1 MRVAIAYRGVFNF
14 QRINRVGVDSDIL
27 SDIQEVLDNHKDNLY
42 NVFDGSDIDFYF
54 STYDIDQSINE
65 IYESNLNLKYYGY
78 IPTSMNPDDRWRV
91 HRDHC
96 KNLITQIREQIERS
110 RDSYDLYIFTRPD
123 IKFLKDLKSL
133 EWDYSKF
140 NILMEHLSG
149 NCDDNFFIFPT
160 EFLDSFDQS
169 IDSLIKG
176 GRITHEINHELV
188 KRSVPIKYHVEYTKE
203 EYLGHNVFE
212 FCK

>member
-27 SDIQEVLDNHKDNLY
+27 SDIQEVLDNHKVNLY

-78 IPTSMNPDDRWRV
+78 ITTSMNPDDRWRV

-140 NILMEHLSG
+140 NIFQLY
-149 NCDDNFFIFPT
+149 
-160 EFLDSFDQS
+160 
-169 IDSLIKG
+169 SLINNKFVY
-176 GRITHEINHELV
+176 NFL
-188 KRSVPIKYHVEYTKE
+188 P
-203 EYLGHNVFE
+203 
-212 FCK
+212 

>member
-78 IPTSMNPDDRWRV
+78 IPTSMNPDDR
-91 HRDHC
+91 
-96 KNLITQIREQIERS
+96 L
-110 RDSYDLYIFTRPD
+110 
-123 IKFLKDLKSL
+123 
-133 EWDYSKF
+133 
-140 NILMEHLSG
+140 
-149 NCDDNFFIFPT
+149 
-160 EFLDSFDQS
+160 
-169 IDSLIKG
+169 SLIH
-176 GRITHEINHELV
+176 I
-188 KRSVPIKYHVEYTKE
+188 
-203 EYLGHNVFE
+203 
-212 FCK
+212 